1 MIKWNYFLYR
11 FSYSHLT
18 IRKCKKRKRRER
30 EREMIDSYFEWRRK
44 GKKMLEMRKR
54 GKKCTKSGVWWG
66 EARERA
72 HLKIEWSGRNCSRPR
87 AGGREKRIFVARAMA
102 SGIRL
107 LNVFIA
113 LERAYV
119 RTHKRVNERAGLSL
133 SKAAPLIS
141 IDFLSLPSS
150 FVFCPF
156 PSIIVNAP
164 SCCLVAFHFSHSL
177 QPTFQR
183 NDNLF
188 QVDSYGG

>member
-113 LERAYV
+113 LERTYTQACKRASRTFAFESCATYINWLSFSSIVV
-119 RTHKRVNERAGLSL
+119 R
-133 SKAAPLIS
+133 
-141 IDFLSLPSS
+141 FLPVSFHHRKCSFVLPSRVS
-150 FVFCPF
+150 FFTFLATNF
-156 PSIIVNAP
+156 P
-164 SCCLVAFHFSHSL
+164 
-177 QPTFQR
+177 TEW
-183 NDNLF
+183 
-188 QVDSYGG
+188 